1 MVTAEGGGEKYLE
14 IDKAPWTDSSDESC
28 VNVTSAARLS
38 EINAFNWTNN
48 DHLKPMYRND

>member
-48 DHLKPMYRND
+48 DHLKPIQK